1 MKAALAALAAAL
13 LSQQAAAIATGAE
26 QSPAITSVAARTA
39 AAASVAAQTGQ
50 RHLRHRRRWR
60 ASRLASRR
68 SPFTTHTKLPDA
80 RNCSWKTLTQ
90 KLDHFGSLSTT
101 FDQRLCLYDGFA
113 STVTRILLY
122 VGNESPVEE
131 YVNNTGLMWEYA
143 SQRPGTL
150 LVWAEHRYEAQ
161 STPRTKGL
169 RDCLNFCTVEQA
181 LADYAIVIQKL
192 RSVHGQVPVIAIGG
206 SYGGMLAAW
215 FRLKYPASVQGAI
228 AASAPIWGLPLT
240 RPPLNGGAIAVAR
253 AFGKA
258 GGSEHCAR
266 NLRGAFPLMAEIG
279 KTSTGRTFLSERFR
293 LCPGS
298 IGGDAEAGLRLAK
311 AVQGVFFDVA
321 EADYPFASTY
331 ITSAVGPGNYALPA
345 WPARV
350 SCSELVVLLVDVT
363 DDRVTVDGVSI
374 NVDWDT
380 TSSSFFPTAS
390 LSDLESMPRLN
401 KLLDGALGAWGVWC
415 NVTQQLQC
423 FDPSR
428 CDSSNSDA
436 PRLSHE
442 THRLSDGHAD
452 AVDATLKQQTPPF
465 ATATTSETCS
475 TQYTGGP
482 ASAWEPVVC
491 NDNLNLVN
499 YLHEGADDGLYWP
512 PNHAPNETLEDALG
526 PPGTTGAG
534 CTPPPGLSGYPTT
547 SDPWSQ
553 WLFTEFGGK
562 SLEGYSHIIFSN
574 GLLDPW
580 SSAGVYDDMTVIAPG
595 KYAGPWLRNIS
606 SSKDVSALILPLGA
620 HHLDLMFSDD
630 NDPPEAPYA
639 RMIEYAA
646 IDRWTAAAP
655 S

>member
-1 MKAALAALAAAL
+1 MRAALTALAAVL
-13 LSQQAAAIATGAE
+13 LSQH
-26 QSPAITSVAARTA
+26 A
-39 AAASVAAQTGQ
+39 AAA
-50 RHLRHRRRWR
+50 RRLRHRRRWR
-60 ASRLASRR
+60 ASRFASRR
-68 SPFTTHTKLPDA
+68 SPFATHTTLPDA
-80 RNCSWKTLTQ
+80 QNCSWKALTQ
-90 KLDHFGSLSTT
+90 QLDHFGSIEKT

-113 STVTRILLY
+113 TKNITRVLLY
-122 VGNESPVEE
+122 VGNESPVDE

-143 SQRPGTL
+143 AKRPGTL
-150 LVWAEHRYEAQ
+150 LVWAEHRYEAR
-161 STPRTKGL
+161 STPDTKGM
-169 RDCLNFCTVEQA
+169 RDCLSFCTVEQA
-181 LADYAIVIQKL
+181 LADYAVVIQKL
-192 RSVHGQVPVIAIGG
+192 RAIYGQVPVVAVGG

-228 AASAPIWGLPLT
+228 AASAPIWGLPLC

-266 NLRGAFPLMAEIG
+266 NLRGAFPLMNEIG
-279 KTSTGRTFLSERFR
+279 KTPTGRTFLSERFR

-298 IGGDAEAGLRLAK
+298 LGTDEEAGLRLAK

-321 EADYPFASTY
+321 EADYPFPSTY

-350 SCSELVVLLVDVT
+350 ACSELLDLMVDVT

-374 NVDWDT
+374 SVDWDA
-380 TSSSFFPTAS
+380 TSSDFFPTAS
-390 LSDLESMPRLN
+390 VSDLESMPHLT
-401 KLLDGALGAWGVWC
+401 KLLHGALGAWSVWC
-415 NVTQQLQC
+415 NVTHTLKC
-423 FDPSR
+423 FDPSQ
-428 CDSSNSDA
+428 CDSSNGDS
-436 PRLSHE
+436 PWLSHE
-442 THRLSDGHAD
+442 THRLSDGHVDGVEAARRRLD

-465 ATATTSETCS
+465 ATTTKSDTCS
-475 TQYTGGP
+475 TQYAGGA

-491 NDNLNLVN
+491 NDDLNLVN
-499 YLHEGADDGLYWP
+499 YLHQGDTDGLYWP

-526 PPGTTGAG
+526 PIGSKGAG
-534 CTPPPGLSGYPTT
+534 CAPPPGLAGYPTT

-553 WLFTEFGGK
+553 WLDAYFGRK
-562 SLEGYSHIIFSN
+562 SLEGYSNIIFSN

-580 SSAGVYDDMTVIAPG
+580 SSAGVYDDLTVIEPG
-595 KYAGPWLRNIS
+595 RYTGPWLRNLS

-630 NDPPEAPYA
+630 DDPPEAPYA
-639 RMIEYAA
+639 RRVEFAA
-646 IDRWTAAAP
+646 IDRWT

>member
-1 MKAALAALAAAL
+1 LLAKNSLRTPRGAPASIMQAALAALAAVL
-13 LSQQAAAIATGAE
+13 LSQQA
-26 QSPAITSVAARTA
+26 VAAR
-39 AAASVAAQTGQ
+39 
-50 RHLRHRRRWR
+50 RLRHRRRWR

-68 SPFTTHTKLPDA
+68 SPFTASLPDA
-80 RNCSWKTLTQ
+80 RNCSWKTLSQ

-101 FDQRLCLYDGFA
+101 FAQRLCLYDGFA
-113 STVTRILLY
+113 KSVTRVLLY

-143 SQRPGTL
+143 STRPGTL
-150 LVWAEHRYEAQ
+150 LVWAEHRFEAQ
-161 STPRTKGL
+161 STPKTKGM
-169 RDCLNFCTVEQA
+169 RDCLSYCTVEQA
-181 LADYAIVIQKL
+181 LADYALVTQKL
-192 RSVHGQVPVIAIGG
+192 RSVYGNVPVIAIGG

-228 AASAPIWGLPLT
+228 SASAPIWGLPLT

-258 GGSEHCAR
+258 GGSQHCSN
-266 NLRGAFPLMAEIG
+266 NLRGAFPLLSEIG
-279 KTSTGRTFLSERFR
+279 KTTVGRTFLSERFR

-298 IGGDAEAGLRLAK
+298 LGSDAEAGLRLAK

-350 SCSELVVLLVDVT
+350 ACGELFESLVDVT
-363 DDRVTVDGVSI
+363 DDEVIVDGVSI
-374 NVDWDT
+374 SVDWDT

-390 LSDLESMPRLN
+390 LSDLEGMPRLN
-401 KLLDGALGAWGVWC
+401 KLLDGTLNAWGVWC
-415 NVTQQLQC
+415 NVTGQLQC

-428 CDSSNSDA
+428 CDSSNSVV
-436 PRLSHE
+436 E
-442 THRLSDGHAD
+442 T
-452 AVDATLKQQTPPF
+452 
-465 ATATTSETCS
+465 ATASADTCS
-475 TQYTGGP
+475 KEYAGGA

-491 NDNLNLVN
+491 NDDLNLVN
-499 YLHEGADDGLYWP
+499 YLHQGESDGLYWP
-512 PNHAPNETLEDALG
+512 PNYPRGETLEDALG
-526 PPGTTGAG
+526 PIGTKGAG
-534 CTPPPGLSGYPTT
+534 CAPPPGLAGYPST

-553 WLFTEFGGK
+553 WLDAYFGRK
-562 SLEGYSHIIFSN
+562 SLEGYSNIIFSN

-580 SSAGVYDDMTVIAPG
+580 SSAGVYDDMTVIEPG
-595 KYAGPWLRNIS
+595 SYAGPWLRNIS

-639 RMIEYAA
+639 RMVEYAA
-646 IDRWTAAAP
+646 IDRWTKAAP

>member
-1 MKAALAALAAAL
+1 MRAATYRAALTALAAAL
-13 LSQQAAAIATGAE
+13 LSQPAAAVAPRAE
-26 QSPAITSVAARTA
+26 QSPAAASFAARTA
-39 AAASVAAQTGQ
+39 AAASVAARTVHK
-50 RHLRHRRRWR
+50 RLRHRRHWR
-60 ASRLASRR
+60 ASRLASRH
-68 SPFTTHTKLPDA
+68 SPFTTHTTLPDA
-80 RNCSWKTLTQ
+80 RNCSWKILTQ
-90 KLDHFGSLSTT
+90 KLDHFGSIDTT
-101 FDQRLCLYDGFA
+101 FDQRLCLYAGFA
-113 STVTRILLY
+113 KNVTRVLLY

-150 LVWAEHRYEAQ
+150 LVWAEHRYEAR
-161 STPRTKGL
+161 STPRTKGM
-169 RDCLNFCTVEQA
+169 RDCLSFCTVEQA

-192 RSVHGQVPVIAIGG
+192 RSIHGPVPVIAIGG

-215 FRLKYPASVQGAI
+215 FRLKYPASVNGAI
-228 AASAPIWGLPLT
+228 AASAPIWGLPLC

-266 NLRGAFPLMAEIG
+266 NLRGAFPLMSEIG
-279 KTSTGRTFLSERFR
+279 KTPTGRTFLSERFR
-293 LCPGS
+293 LCPGT
-298 IGGDAEAGLRLAK
+298 IGSDADAGLRLAE

-321 EADYPFASTY
+321 EADYPFPSSY

-350 SCSELVVLLVDVT
+350 ACSELLDLMVDVT

-374 NVDWDT
+374 KVDWDT
-380 TSSSFFPTAS
+380 TSSSFFPNAS
-390 LSDLESMPRLN
+390 LSDLESMPHLT
-401 KLLDGALGAWGVWC
+401 KLLHGTLSAWSVWC
-415 NVTQQLQC
+415 NVTGHLQC

-428 CDSSNSDA
+428 CDSSNSVV
-436 PRLSHE
+436 E
-442 THRLSDGHAD
+442 TA
-452 AVDATLKQQTPPF
+452 A
-465 ATATTSETCS
+465 TSETCT
-475 TQYTGGP
+475 TQYTGGS

-491 NDNLNLVN
+491 NDDLNLVN
-499 YLHEGADDGLYWP
+499 YLQQGADDGLYWP
-512 PNHAPNETLEDALG
+512 PNHPRGETLEDALG
-526 PPGTTGAG
+526 PIGTKGAG
-534 CTPPPGLSGYPTT
+534 CAPPPGLAGYPPT

-553 WLFTEFGGK
+553 WLDAYFGGK
-562 SLEGYSHIIFSN
+562 SLEGYSNVIFSN

-580 SSAGVYDDMTVIAPG
+580 SSAGVYDDMSVIEPG
-595 KYAGPWLRNIS
+595 AYAGPWLRNIS

-639 RMIEYAA
+639 RRVEYAA
-646 IDRWTAAAP
+646 IDRWT

>member
-1 MKAALAALAAAL
+1 MAALAALAAAL

-26 QSPAITSVAARTA
+26 QSSATTSVAARTA
-39 AAASVAAQTGQ
+39 AAASVAAQTVQ

-60 ASRLASRR
+60 ASRRASRR
-68 SPFTTHTKLPDA
+68 SPFATHTLLPDA
-80 RNCSWKTLTQ
+80 RNCSWKTLAQ
-90 KLDHFGSLSTT
+90 QLDHFGSLSTT
-101 FDQRLCLYDGFA
+101 FDQRLCLYAGFA
-113 STVTRILLY
+113 KDVTRVLLY

-161 STPRTKGL
+161 STPNTVGMRQ
-169 RDCLNFCTVEQA
+169 CLSYCTVEQA
-181 LADYAIVIQKL
+181 LADYAIVVEKL
-192 RSVHGQVPVIAIGG
+192 RSVYGPVPVVAIGG

-215 FRLKYPASVQGAI
+215 FRLKYPASVNGAI
-228 AASAPIWGLPLT
+228 SASAPIWGLPLT

-258 GGSEHCAR
+258 GGADHCAR
-266 NLRGAFPLMAEIG
+266 NLRGAFPLVSEIG
-279 KTSTGRTFLSERFR
+279 KTSNGRTFLSERFR

-298 IGGDAEAGLRLAK
+298 IGSDAEAGLRLAK

-321 EADYPFASTY
+321 EADYPFPSSY

-350 SCSELVVLLVDVT
+350 ACAELLDLMVEVT
-363 DDRVTVDGVSI
+363 DDDVIVYGVTVS
-374 NVDWDT
+374 VDWDT
-380 TSSSFFPTAS
+380 TQSDFFPTAS
-390 LSDLESMPRLN
+390 LSDLEAMPHLT
-401 KLLDGALGAWGVWC
+401 KLLDGALSAWSVWC
-415 NVTQQLQC
+415 NVTGHLQC

-428 CDSSNSDA
+428 CDSSNSVV
-436 PRLSHE
+436 E
-442 THRLSDGHAD
+442 T
-452 AVDATLKQQTPPF
+452 T
-465 ATATTSETCS
+465 TASETCT
-475 TQYTGGP
+475 TQYTGGS

-491 NDNLNLVN
+491 NDDLNLVN
-499 YLHEGADDGLYWP
+499 YLHQGATDGLYWP

-526 PPGTTGAG
+526 PLGTVGAG
-534 CTPPPGLSGYPTT
+534 CAPPPGLSGYPKT

-553 WLFTEFGGK
+553 WLDAYFGRK
-562 SLEGYSHIIFSN
+562 SLEGYSNVIFSN

-580 SSAGVYDDMTVIAPG
+580 SSAGVYDDMAVIAPG
-595 KYAGPWLRNIS
+595 RYAGPWLRNIS

-630 NDPPEAPYA
+630 DDPPEATYA
-639 RMIEYAA
+639 RRVEYAA
-646 IDRWTAAAP
+646 IDRWT

>member
-1 MKAALAALAAAL
+1 MQAALTTLAAVLL
-13 LSQQAAAIATGAE
+13 LSH
-26 QSPAITSVAARTA
+26 QSAPVAAR
-39 AAASVAAQTGQ
+39 
-50 RHLRHRRRWR
+50 RLRHRRRWR
-60 ASRLASRR
+60 ASRLASRH
-68 SPFTTHTKLPDA
+68 SPFATHTKLPDA

-90 KLDHFGSLSTT
+90 QLDHFGSSTKT
-101 FDQRLCLYDGFA
+101 FDQRLCLFDGFA

-161 STPRTKGL
+161 STPRTKGM
-169 RDCLNFCTVEQA
+169 RDCLSYCTVEQA
-181 LADYAIVIQKL
+181 LADYSIVVQKL
-192 RSVHGQVPVIAIGG
+192 RSIHGPVPVIAIGG

-215 FRLKYPASVQGAI
+215 LRLKYPASVNGAI
-228 AASAPIWGLPLT
+228 SASAPIWGLPLT

-258 GGSEHCAR
+258 GGSDHCAR
-266 NLRGAFPLMAEIG
+266 NLRGAFPLMSEIG
-279 KTSTGRTFLSERFR
+279 KTSTGRAFLSERFR
-293 LCPGS
+293 LCPGT
-298 IGGDAEAGLRLAK
+298 IGSDADAGLRLAK

-321 EADYPFASTY
+321 EADYPFPSSY

-350 SCSELVVLLVDVT
+350 ACSELLELMVDVT
-363 DDRVTVDGVSI
+363 DDEVTVDGVSI
-374 NVDWDT
+374 SVDWDT
-380 TSSSFFPTAS
+380 TSSSFFPAAS
-390 LSDLESMPRLN
+390 LSDLESMPHLT
-401 KLLDGALGAWGVWC
+401 KLLDGTLNAWSVWC
-415 NVTQQLQC
+415 NVTGHLQC

-428 CDSSNSDA
+428 CDSSNGDA

-442 THRLSDGHAD
+442 THRPSDGHVDGIEA
-452 AVDATLKQQTPPF
+452 ARHRVDATLKQRTPPF
-465 ATATTSETCS
+465 ATTTASETCS
-475 TQYTGGP
+475 TQYAGGP

-491 NDNLNLVN
+491 NDDLNLVN
-499 YLHEGADDGLYWP
+499 YLHQGATDGLYWP
-512 PNHAPNETLEDALG
+512 PNHPRGETLEDALG
-526 PPGTTGAG
+526 PVGTTGAG
-534 CTPPPGLSGYPTT
+534 CPNPPGLAGYPTT

-553 WLFTEFGGK
+553 WLDAYFGGK
-562 SLEGYSHIIFSN
+562 SLEGYSNIIFSN

-580 SSAGVYDDMTVIAPG
+580 SSAGVYDDMTVIEPG
-595 KYAGPWLRNIS
+595 RYAGPWLRNIS

-639 RMIEYAA
+639 RRVEYAA
-646 IDRWTAAAP
+646 IDRWTSAAAP

>member
-1 MKAALAALAAAL
+1 MVAALAALLAV
-13 LSQQAAAIATGAE
+13 LSH
-26 QSPAITSVAARTA
+26 R
-39 AAASVAAQTGQ
+39 AASVAPGARTVQ

-60 ASRLASRR
+60 ASRRASRR
-68 SPFTTHTKLPDA
+68 SPFATHTKLPDA
-80 RNCSWKTLTQ
+80 RNCSWKSLTQ

-113 STVTRILLY
+113 KNVTRVLLY
-122 VGNESPVEE
+122 VGNESPVDE

-143 SQRPGTL
+143 STRPGTL

-161 STPRTKGL
+161 STPKTKGL
-169 RDCLNFCTVEQA
+169 RQCLSYCTVEQA
-181 LADYAIVIQKL
+181 LADYAVVIQKL
-192 RSVHGQVPVIAIGG
+192 RSIYGQVPVVAIGG

-215 FRLKYPASVQGAI
+215 FRLKYPASVNGAI

-266 NLRGAFPLMAEIG
+266 NLRGAFPLMSEIG
-279 KTSTGRTFLSERFR
+279 KTSVGRSFLSERFR

-298 IGGDAEAGLRLAK
+298 LGTDEEAGLRLAK

-321 EADYPFASTY
+321 EADYPFPSTY

-345 WPARV
+345 WPARAT
-350 SCSELVVLLVDVT
+350 CSELLDLMVEVT

-374 NVDWDT
+374 SVDWDT

-390 LSDLESMPRLN
+390 VSDLESMPHLT
-401 KLLDGALGAWGVWC
+401 KLLHGALSAWSVWC
-415 NVTQQLQC
+415 NVTQRLQC

-428 CDSSNSDA
+428 CDSSNGDNLHAIDQTQSRERRVDGV
-436 PRLSHE
+436 E
-442 THRLSDGHAD
+442 TLRHGPD
-452 AVDATLKQQTPPF
+452 AVIGDRSRTGARLHDVAQSVQ
-465 ATATTSETCS
+465 SETCS
-475 TQYTGGP
+475 NQYAGGA

-499 YLHEGADDGLYWP
+499 YLHQGADDGLYWP
-512 PNHAPNETLEDALG
+512 PNHAPNATLEDALG
-526 PPGTTGAG
+526 PLGSVGAG
-534 CTPPPGLSGYPTT
+534 CPNPPGLAGYPSK

-553 WLFTEFGGK
+553 WLDAYFGRK
-562 SLEGYSHIIFSN
+562 SLEGYSNVIFSN

-580 SSAGVYDDMTVIAPG
+580 SSAGVYDDMSVIEPG
-595 KYAGPWLRNIS
+595 AYAGPWLRNIS

-630 NDPPEAPYA
+630 GDPPEAPYA
-639 RMIEYAA
+639 RMVEYAA
-646 IDRWTAAAP
+646 IDRWTAAAAP